1 MVIGISVGIMAVA
14 FVVFVAYLVPTLI
27 QIRRA
32 VAQSEQLLVALNR
45 ELPGLLAEFH
55 HAAAGLNQTVED
67 ARMGV
72 EHAAV
77 LLHAVGNVGDTVQQ
91 VHERLR
97 GRGTGLLVNMASI
110 LAGVKA
116 ASSVLKRRV
125 HEEGGNSNGG

>member
-1 MVIGISVGIMAVA
+1 MVIGIAVGIMAVA
-14 FVVFVAYLVPTLI
+14 FVVLVAYLVPTLT
-27 QIRRA
+27 QIRKT
-32 VAQSEQLLVALNR
+32 VAQSEHLLVELNR
-45 ELPGLLAEFH
+45 ELPGLLAELRTTT
-55 HAAAGLNQTVED
+55 ASLNQTVED
-67 ARMGV
+67 ARLGV

-91 VHERLR
+91 VHETLR

-125 HEEGGNSNGG
+125 HEEGGSSNGG